1 MRLLLPLLLHLF
13 QASTAVNLMA
23 WEAGRTKEVI
33 VCNDSSNME
42 CGRGR
47 GSEGVFLLVDRC
59 AGFFS
64 CISLVFK

>member
-1 MRLLLPLLLHLF
+1 
-13 QASTAVNLMA
+13 MA